1 MAGMMG
7 GLRPATGKGS
17 NVVRALREAEWPTLG
32 LLVACYA
39 LWAVA
44 VFWLAGVSLWLAVPL
59 AGWVIAQHSSLQHEM
74 IHGHPFR
81 DARWNEAL
89 VFPALTLV
97 IPYRRF
103 RDSHLAHHQDAVLT
117 DPYDD
122 PESNYLAER
131 DWTSLPRWLRA
142 VLGFN
147 NTLLGR
153 LLIGPV
159 VGQVFWTLSELREAR
174 RGDRRVIEGW
184 LWHVPAAA
192 VVLAVVIASPMP
204 VWAYLLAAYLGVS
217 LLKIR
222 TFLEH
227 QAHEKA
233 RGRTVIIEDRGPL
246 ALLFLN
252 NNLHV
257 VHHAHPRVPWYRLP
271 TLYRANRARFL
282 GMNEGYR
289 YGSYGEVFAR
299 HLLRAKDPVPHPLLR
314 REASAVVA
322 AEAVHPARPLEPHD
336 GALEAGQQP

>member
-1 MAGMMG
+1 ME
-7 GLRPATGKGS
+7 RTW
-17 NVVRALREAEWPTLG
+17 RAAEWPTLA
-32 LLVACYA
+32 LLAACYA
-39 LWAVA
+39 AWAIA
-44 VFWLAGVSLWLAVPL
+44 VFALPHLSLWLAVPV
-59 AGWVIAQHSSLQHEM
+59 AAWAIAQHSSLQHEI

-81 DARWNEAL
+81 DPRWNEAL

-103 RDSHLAHHQDAVLT
+103 RDSHLAHHHDAELT

-131 DWTSLPRWLRA
+131 DWNSLPRWLRA
-142 VLGFN
+142 VLRVN
-147 NTLLGR
+147 NTLAGR

-174 RGDRRVIEGW
+174 RGDRRVVQGW
-184 LWHVPAAA
+184 VWHLPAVAL
-192 VVLAVVIASPMP
+192 VLAVVTVSPMP
-204 VWAYLLAAYLGVS
+204 LWAYLVAAYLGVS

-257 VHHAHPRVPWYRLP
+257 VHHMHPRVPWYRLP
-271 TLYRANRARFL
+271 ELYRANRARYL
-282 GMNEGYR
+282 GVNEGYR
-289 YGSYGEVFAR
+289 YGSYAEIFAR
-299 HLLRAKDPVPHPLLR
+299 YLFRAKDPVPHPILR
-314 REASAVVA
+314 REASSAVVA
-322 AEAVHPARPLEPHD
+322 AKAVHPARPLEAHD
-336 GALEAGQQP
+336 RALEAR

>member
-1 MAGMMG
+1 ME
-7 GLRPATGKGS
+7 RTTR
-17 NVVRALREAEWPTLG
+17 VAEWPTLA

-39 LWAVA
+39 AWATA
-44 VFWLAGVSLWLAVPL
+44 VFALPHLSLWLALPV
-59 AGWVIAQHSSLQHEM
+59 AAWAIAQHSSLQHEM

-81 DARWNEAL
+81 DPRLNEAL

-103 RDSHLAHHQDAVLT
+103 RDTHLAHHHDAELT

-131 DWTSLPRWLRA
+131 DWRA
-142 VLGFN
+142 VPSWLKGVLRFN
-147 NTLLGR
+147 NTLAGR
-153 LLIGPV
+153 MLIGPL
-159 VGQVFWTLSELREAR
+159 VGQLFWILAELRDAR
-174 RGDRRVIEGW
+174 RGDRRIVEGW
-184 LWHVPAAA
+184 LWHLPAVA
-192 VVLAVVIASPMP
+192 VVLAVVAASPMP
-204 VWAYLLAAYLGVS
+204 VWAYLAAAYAGVS

-271 TLYRANRARFL
+271 ALYDANRARFL

-289 YGSYGEVFAR
+289 YASYAEVFAR
-299 HLLRAKDPVPHPLLR
+299 YLFRAKDPVPHPILR
-314 REASAVVA
+314 REAASAVVA
-322 AEAVHPARPLEPHD
+322 SEAVHPPRPLEAHDRPLEPR
-336 GALEAGQQP
+336 